1 MRLPLITLAL
11 SASVSLLQPALAS
24 TERQSIQKLSE
35 LILAEQKDWQN
46 LVTVKANTLHDFV
59 KLSITH
65 HDGLLESD
73 KASLTVTVNLSDNQL
88 KQLQKMGFTITP
100 ANAWKQRR
108 LAELQQL
115 PYRKLSQQQAG
126 IPDYPCYPTVEETFT
141 DAQQLATDYSDL
153 AEWIDVG
160 DSWNKTQFQGG
171 YNLWVLKI
179 TNQSITGE
187 KPILFVHSAMHARE
201 YTTAAL
207 NLEFAKQLLNDY
219 ATDADSRWIVDHHEV
234 HLMFHMNPDGRK
246 FAETGV
252 LWRKNVNNLYC
263 SSSPGIDL
271 NRNFTY
277 FWNWTNG
284 VGSSGNACEQT
295 YRGPSAASEPE
306 TQAVEA
312 YVRSIFAD
320 NRGDNDSDA
329 APLDTPGMHIDLHSY
344 SELIL
349 WPWGHDYDPAPNGPQ
364 LQTLGRKLAYFND
377 YYPTQST
384 GLYPT
389 DGTSDD
395 VSYGEL
401 GVAAITFELG
411 TAFFQS
417 CTVYN
422 SQVKPDNLQALKYA
436 AKVVRAPYMLPAGP
450 DVLEVRG
457 NGSSHPQ
464 ILPGD
469 TLTITA
475 SANDTRF
482 NISNGTE
489 PTQTISSVS
498 IYVNSPPW
506 QAGANAVAMIA
517 SDGSFNSGIESA
529 TAELNTT
536 GWALGEYMIY
546 LQAQDSAGN
555 NGPVSALLV
564 TVSNNQN
571 PQANFSA
578 ICDFLDCQFDASN
591 SSDDSAITS
600 YEWQLSDGTQLTG
613 VVADHSFSQSGSY
626 QVTLTVT
633 DDQGATGD
641 QSMMVEVAAPNQSPI
656 AEFTTNCTHLN
667 CTLDASSSSDDSG
680 ISSYV
685 WQISD
690 GTTLNGRAVS
700 HSFSSAGSYSI
711 ELTVTDEVGATDVS
725 SQSVTVQAA
734 PSSGGGVLGW
744 LSLVV
749 LALIRYQIK

>member
-1 MRLPLITLAL
+1 MRLSTLTLIVASGLCLAQTLNA
-11 SASVSLLQPALAS
+11 
-24 TERQSIQKLSE
+24 TEFDKQQSDIEQ
-35 LILAEQKDWQN
+35 LILAEQQSWQN
-46 LVTVKANTLHDFV
+46 LVTVSTNSYQEFV
-59 KLSITH
+59 KLSITYH
-65 HDGLLESD
+65 NELLESD
-73 KASLTVTVNLSDNQL
+73 KETLSVTPNLSDAQL
-88 KQLQKMGFTITP
+88 EKLSVFGFKIAAADHWKLRRISQLQK
-100 ANAWKQRR
+100 
-108 LAELQQL
+108 LS
-115 PYRKLSQQQAG
+115 YREISKQQAA

-141 DAQQLATDYSDL
+141 DAEQLAADYNTL

-160 DSWNKTQFQGG
+160 DSWNKTRARGG
-171 YNLWVLKI
+171 YDLSVLKI
-179 TNQSITGE
+179 TNQSITE
-187 KPILFVHSAMHARE
+187 DKPILFVHSAMHARE

-207 NLEFAKQLLNDY
+207 NLEFAKQLLNNY
-219 ATDADSRWIVDHHEV
+219 ATDADTRWIVDHHEV

-246 FAETGV
+246 HAETGI
-252 LWRKNVNNLYC
+252 LWRKNVNDLYC
-263 SSSPGIDL
+263 QSTPGIDL

-277 FWNWTNG
+277 FWNVTNG
-284 VGSSGNACEQT
+284 VGSSGSVCEQT

-306 TQAVEA
+306 TQAVEN

-320 NRGDNDSDA
+320 NRGENNSDA
-329 APLDTPGMHIDLHSY
+329 APLDTSGMHIDLHSY

-417 CTVYN
+417 CNVYN
-422 SQVKPDNLQALKYA
+422 AQVKPDNLEALKYA

-469 TLTITA
+469 PLTITA

-482 NISNGTE
+482 NSSNGTE

-506 QAGANAVAMIA
+506 QAGANPIAMSA
-517 SDGSFNSGIESA
+517 SDGSFNSGIEST

-564 TVSNNQN
+564 TVSNNQS

-578 ICDFLDCQFDASN
+578 TCEFLNCEFDASS
-591 SSDDSAITS
+591 SSDDSAIAS
-600 YEWQLSDGTQLTG
+600 YEWQLSDSTQLSG
-613 VVADHSFSQSGSY
+613 VVANHSFTQPGNY

-633 DDQGATGD
+633 DDEGATGEHTMAID
-641 QSMMVEVAAPNQSPI
+641 VVSSNQNPV
-656 AEFTTNCTHLN
+656 AEFSVSCTHLT
-667 CTLDASSSSDDSG
+667 CSMDASNSSDDSG
-680 ISSYV
+680 ITSYV
-685 WQISD
+685 WRFED
-690 GTTLNGRAVS
+690 GTSLNGPSVS
-700 HSFSSAGSYSI
+700 HTFSSPGNYSI
-711 ELTVTDEVGATDVS
+711 ELTVTDDEGATGTRTRN
-725 SQSVTVQAA
+725 VTVQAP
-734 PSSGGGVLGW
+734 PSSGGGALLW
-744 LSLVV
+744 LSLM
-749 LALIRYQIK
+749 LLILTRYRIQ